1 MRWGFWFQ
9 RAISAQ
15 LCVLFAVVIAG
26 CVSAPTDKMP
36 PFAAHEG
43 SDVEYLIAPGDTLS
57 VFVWNNPSLSV
68 NTVPVRPDGRITT
81 PLAENVKAS
90 GKTSTQLAREIE
102 GKLAR
107 FVKAPHVAVT
117 ILKFEGRYKEQIRV
131 IGEAAKPSSLR
142 YREGMTVLDVVIA
155 VGGLTEFA
163 DGNKA
168 ILVRNLGGTPNTFRL
183 RLDDLINKGD
193 ISANVDMLPGDILI
207 IPEVSW
213 F

>member
-1 MRWGFWFQ
+1 MRWGFWLE
-9 RAISAQ
+9 RSIRTHILVLLSVAIVGCMSARTGS
-15 LCVLFAVVIAG
+15 L
-26 CVSAPTDKMP
+26 P
-36 PFAAHEG
+36 PAAHEG
-43 SDVEYLIAPGDTLS
+43 GEVEYVIAPGDTLT

-68 NTVPVRPDGRITT
+68 KEVPVRPDGRITT

-107 FVKAPHVAVT
+107 FVKSPQVSVT
-117 ILKFEGRYKEQIRV
+117 ITKFVGRYREQIRV
-131 IGEAAKPSSLR
+131 IGEATKPSSLG

-155 VGGLTEFA
+155 VGGLTQFA

-168 ILVRNLGGTPNTFRL
+168 ILVRNVAGTPKTFRV

-207 IPEVSW
+207 IPEVSLL
-213 F
+213 